1 MRVFTLVFKSLD
13 FLNNVTEDKTA
24 FLILSSKFLNEWD
37 LQEDNNESIYNSALV
52 L

>member
-1 MRVFTLVFKSLD
+1 MRVFTVVFKSLD

-24 FLILSSKFLNEWD
+24 LLILSSKVLNERD
-37 LQEDNNESIYNSALV
+37 LWEDNNESIYNSALV